1 MDTTMALARRALLL
15 AFLAVCALLLA
26 VGVVGPG
33 DQPRDHVAAEGL
45 AAAAP
50 GAAAEATS
58 EAGPALITSI
68 TKQASPLVLLA
79 TSETAAVRRGR
90 HRVRPVGRRTRGR
103 RRGHRPESRP
113 GGGTGPR
120 GRSRR
125 LRPVPTVRVDDQFAR
140 MALEFNVLVGHFR
153 Y

>member
-33 DQPRDHVAAEGL
+33 DQTRDHVAAEAV
-45 AAAAP
+45 AAATP
-50 GAAAEATS
+50 GATS
-58 EAGPALITSI
+58 EAAPVLITSL

-90 HRVRPVGRRTRGR
+90 HCVRPVGRRIRGR
-103 RRGHRPESRP
+103 RRGHRPELRP
-113 GGGTGPR
+113 GGGAGPR
-120 GRSRR
+120 RSSRR